1 MANSVKAE
9 NRERKLNSILED
21 KDYTEINIEETKL
34 FELLSDEDKEKWIKN
49 GKLK

>member
-1 MANSVKAE
+1 
-9 NRERKLNSILED
+9 LED
-21 KDYTEINIEETKL
+21 KDYTEINIEETRL